1 MDYHHMTAPC
11 GLDCFNCHFFRAHDD
26 PEAMQTVEA
35 MSDQYDIPVEIML
48 CQGCRAHDGRISL
61 QQHVFGASHRCAAYE
76 CAKAREIKLCG
87 DCSDFPC
94 DHLHPYADKA
104 DDLPHNIKVFNLCLI
119 NKLGLE
125 NWAQTKAAAVR
136 QTYFNQ
142 PWTLA

>member
-26 PEAMQTVEA
+26 PEAMQTVKA

-48 CQGCRAHDGRISL
+48 CQGCRTHDGRIPL

-76 CAKAREIKLCG
+76 CATAREIKLCG
-87 DCSDFPC
+87 DCNDFPC

-104 DDLPHNIKVFNLCLI
+104 GDLPHNIKVFNLCLI

-125 NWAQTKAAAVR
+125 QWAQTKAAEVR
-136 QTYFNQ
+136 RTDFTA
-142 PWTLA
+142 PCTLA